1 MAQGRKKK
9 ERVFSD
15 FGNIFLTGAGKS
27 AQIHSDQQIGTY
39 FRAVNGYLGR
49 GEATSGGIGLNL
61 VFFSAKF
68 AET

>member
-1 MAQGRKKK
+1 MQERKK
-9 ERVFSD
+9 EGVRVFSD

-39 FRAVNGYLGR
+39 FRVFSGYLGR
-49 GEATSGGIGLNL
+49 GETPSDGIGLKS
-61 VFFSAKF
+61 VIFGAKF